1 MKLGTI
7 NRQGKTALVAQKGD
21 AALLLSELYQSAGLG
36 DAPATMQDLIDGGSA
51 ESQRVAEA
59 LEKGTATAM
68 DPETL
73 DWMAPQTRPSKI
85 LGVAFNN
92 MGIRK
97 SAHVDPGVPNFFLK
111 APSCLTGHNKPIIM
125 EEHYGETIPE
135 LELAAVIGKRCRKI
149 TVAEA
154 RDAIFGYSII
164 NDVTSHGMKFGM
176 DSIATTREAD
186 MIRPHHLAWRNL
198 HGEDDH
204 DVYFV
209 YHTRSKATDTFGP
222 MGPWLTTADEV
233 KDPNNLEVKGWLDG
247 EPFAVDSTSSYRFK
261 VEEVVAEAS
270 QYFTLEAGDVIC
282 FGTSAKGV
290 GKFPKGHRSVNLHQ
304 LTGKLDIEVEG
315 LGRLSN
321 PIVHDWK
328 K

>member
-7 NRQGKTALVAQKGD
+7 DYEGGPELVVKKG
-21 AALLLSELYQSAGLG
+21 AHALLLRELFHTAGLG
-36 DAPATMQDLIDGGSA
+36 QAPATMQALIEEGSEGKA
-51 ESQRVAEA
+51 RVQEA
-59 LEKGTATAM
+59 LARGQAAALE
-68 DPETL
+68 PEAL
-73 DWMAPQTRPSKI
+73 DWLPPQPRPSKI

-92 MGIRK
+92 TGIRK

-111 APSCLTGHNKPIIM
+111 APSCLTGHNRPIVM

-135 LELAAVIGKRCRKI
+135 LELAAVIGKKCRKI
-149 TVAEA
+149 ETSEA
-154 RDAIFGYSII
+154 KQAVFGYSII

-176 DSIATTREAD
+176 DSIATTREPHLL
-186 MIRPHHLAWRNL
+186 RPHHLAWRR
-198 HGEDDH
+198 HGKDDH

-233 KDPNNLEVKGWLDG
+233 ADPNNLEVKGWFEG
-247 EPFAVDSTSSYRFK
+247 EAFAVDSTASYRFK
-261 VEEVVAEAS
+261 VEEVIAEAS
-270 QYFTLEAGDVIC
+270 RYFTLEPGDVIC

-290 GKFPKGHRSVNLHQ
+290 GKFVNGHRSVNLHR
-304 LTGKLDIEVEG
+304 LSGRLDIEVEG

-321 PIVHDWK
+321 PVVHAWET
-328 K
+328 